1 MDLNRAKE
9 EIRNRIDIVDYIGSF
24 VKLERRSSNYF
35 GLCPFHS
42 EKTPSFCVN
51 PNNQTWYCF
60 GQCRKGGDIFKFVEE
75 YNNCSFFEAV
85 KLLAD
90 KLNISIDS
98 GYNSADNEEKKQLYE
113 LYRNVANEYY
123 KALFSEKGKA
133 GIEYIK
139 KRKINKETVK
149 KFGLGF
155 APNEYGY
162 IYNILKN
169 NNFPENILKSSELF
183 TYKEDGTAFDKFYN
197 RVMFPIQ
204 DVNGKVIAFGGRR
217 IDDIKENKYINSKT
231 TMIFKK
237 SDVLY
242 GMHIAKMS
250 KRDYFILCEGNID
263 VITLHQAGYDNAVA
277 MLGVGIN
284 DSLIKQMSRY
294 KKKIM
299 ICPDNDK
306 TGIDTTIKAINL
318 INKWGIDV
326 KILNITAKVD
336 GKEIK
341 DVDEFINNKSL
352 GVLEFEKR
360 INKAIDSFLFIVHH
374 IKDKYK
380 LSDPQDYARYI
391 EEVINKLLE
400 IEEKIVRDKYIELVS
415 KYENIDEKDLKTSID
430 SKTKVSTKYNSIN
443 VKNDVQNKN
452 NNNSD
457 DNKLSQTIVDFVSIL
472 LLHNE
477 LIPSVINYVDESDIY
492 DADMRE
498 IYKLLINGMNYH
510 DIVEKYSKEDD
521 DKSKK
526 ILRFLIEVDNSIDY
540 NKAVLHMKA
549 LIKRIKERTI
559 KDKLDNLKK
568 SNDIN
573 DLNLIN
579 DLATELK
586 KIKNEDI
593 VLNV

>member
-60 GQCRKGGDIFKFVEE
+60 GQCKKGGDIFKFVEE
-75 YNNCSFFEAV
+75 YNNCNFFEAV
-85 KLLAD
+85 KFLAD
-90 KLNISIDS
+90 KLNINIDS
-98 GYNSADNEEKKQLYE
+98 GYNSTDNEEKKQLYE

-123 KALFSEKGKA
+123 KALFSEKGKE

-169 NNFPENILKSSELF
+169 NNFPENILKASELF
-183 TYKEDGTAFDKFYN
+183 TYKEDGNAFDKFYN

-237 SDVLY
+237 SEVLY

-318 INKWGIDV
+318 INKWGVDV
-326 KILNITAKVD
+326 KILNITANVD
-336 GKEIK
+336 DKDIK

-352 GVLEFEKR
+352 GAVEFEKR
-360 INKAIDSFLFIVHH
+360 LNNAMDSFLFIVHH

-380 LSDPQDYARYI
+380 LSDPQDYAKYI

-400 IEEKIVRDKYIELVS
+400 IKEKIVRDKYIELVS
-415 KYENIDEKDLKTSID
+415 KAEHIDENDLKTSID
-430 SKTKVSTKYNSIN
+430 SKVKTNINFNSVE
-443 VKNDVQNKN
+443 VKNNIQ
-452 NNNSD
+452 NSD
-457 DNKLSQTIVDFVSIL
+457 NKEDTKLSQTIKDFISIL
-472 LLHNE
+472 LMHNE
-477 LIPSVINYVDESDIY
+477 LVPLVHNYVNENDIY
-492 DADMRE
+492 DVDMRE
-498 IYKLLINGMNYH
+498 IYMSLINGTN
-510 DIVEKYSKEDD
+510 IDD

-526 ILRFLIEVDNSIDY
+526 MMRFLIEVDNNIDY
-540 NKAVLHMKA
+540 NKAVFHMKA
-549 LIKRIKERTI
+549 LIKRIKERII
-559 KDKLDNLKK
+559 KDKLDSLKT

-579 DLATELK
+579 DLAAELK
-586 KIKNEDI
+586 KIKNEEI
-593 VLNV
+593 VLSV

>member
-60 GQCRKGGDIFKFVEE
+60 GQCKKGGDIFKFVEE
-75 YNNCSFFEAV
+75 YNNCNFFEAV
-85 KLLAD
+85 KFLAD
-90 KLNISIDS
+90 KLNINIDS
-98 GYNSADNEEKKQLYE
+98 GYNSTDNEEKKQLYE

-123 KALFSEKGKA
+123 KALFSEKGKE

-169 NNFPENILKSSELF
+169 NNFPENILKASELF
-183 TYKEDGTAFDKFYN
+183 TYKEDGNAFDKFYN

-237 SDVLY
+237 SEVLY

-318 INKWGIDV
+318 INKWGVDV
-326 KILNITAKVD
+326 KILNITANID
-336 GKEIK
+336 GKDIK

-352 GVLEFEKR
+352 GAVEFEKR
-360 INKAIDSFLFIVHH
+360 LNNAMDSFLFIVHH

-380 LSDPQDYARYI
+380 LSDPQDYAKYI

-400 IEEKIVRDKYIELVS
+400 IDEKIVRDKYIELVS
-415 KYENIDEKDLKTSID
+415 KAEHIDENDLKTSID
-430 SKTKVSTKYNSIN
+430 LKVKTNKNFNSVD
-443 VKNDVQNKN
+443 VKNNIQNSN
-452 NNNSD
+452 NKED
-457 DNKLSQTIVDFVSIL
+457 TKLSQTIKDFISIL
-472 LLHNE
+472 LMHNE
-477 LIPSVINYVDESDIY
+477 LVPLVHNYVDEKDIY
-492 DADMRE
+492 DVDMRE
-498 IYKLLINGMNYH
+498 IYMSLINGTNYH
-510 DIVEKYSKEDD
+510 DIVEKYSNIDD

-526 ILRFLIEVDNSIDY
+526 MMRFLIEVDNNIDY
-540 NKAVLHMKA
+540 NKAVFHMKA
-549 LIKRIKERTI
+549 LIKRIKERII
-559 KDKLDNLKK
+559 KDKLDSLKT
-568 SNDIN
+568 SSDIN

-579 DLATELK
+579 DLAAELK
-586 KIKNEDI
+586 KIKNEEI
-593 VLNV
+593 VLSV